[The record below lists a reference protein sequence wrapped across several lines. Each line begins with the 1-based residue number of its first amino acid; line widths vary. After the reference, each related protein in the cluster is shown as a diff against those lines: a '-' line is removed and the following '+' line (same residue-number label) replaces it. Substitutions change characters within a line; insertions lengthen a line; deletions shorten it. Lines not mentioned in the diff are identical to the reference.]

1 MLGSATTLIA
11 LITLAML
18 SAGGVAYAL
27 LYSRVTEGS
36 ERDKRLEQ
44 IRVRSTAIALP
55 EAKSGDSAAK
65 RRKSIQEGLDEL
77 EAKQKA
83 KAKRTRPPLMTRLEQ
98 AGLGWS
104 KRTYYLVSIGIGIF
118 IVLLSLLF
126 GLPLYAAAI
135 FGVCGLLAVPRWLV
149 GYLRKRRFK
158 KFIHEFPNA
167 VDVVVR
173 GIKAGLPLNDCMKI
187 IANEAAEP
195 VRGEFKI
202 VNEEQTLGLSLP
214 DAVARLPDR
223 IPVPETSFF
232 AIVIAIQAKAGGNLS
247 EALGNL
253 SRVLRERK
261 KMKDKIIA
269 MSAEA
274 KASAI
279 IIGALPLVVMV
290 LVYLSSPG
298 YIMLLFQEPIGNV
311 ILACSAIWAGIGVL
325 VMRRMVNF
333 DY

>member
-1 MLGSATTLIA
+1 MGGGFTLIA
-11 LITLAML
+11 LVVLAML
-18 SAGGVAYAL
+18 SAGGVAYTL
-27 LYSRVTEGS
+27 LYSRVSTN

-44 IRVRSTAIALP
+44 IRTRSGKTLEVRVD
-55 EAKSGDSAAK
+55 ESAR

-77 EAKQKA
+77 EAKQDA
-83 KAKRTRPPLMTRLEQ
+83 KAKSARPPLKTRMEQ
-98 AGLGWS
+98 AGLSWT
-104 KRTYYLVSIGIGIF
+104 KRTYYLVSAGIAFF
-118 IVLLSLLF
+118 IILVTWLF
-126 GLPLYAAAI
+126 GLPWWAVLI
-135 FGVCGLLAVPRWLV
+135 FGVCGVVAVPRWLV

-158 KFIHEFPNA
+158 KFLGEFPNA
-167 VDVVVR
+167 VDVIVR

-187 IANEAAEP
+187 IANEAGEP
-195 VRGEFKI
+195 VKGEFKV

-214 DAVARLPDR
+214 DAIARLPDR

-232 AIVIAIQAKAGGNLS
+232 SIVISIQSKAGGNLS

-261 KMKDKIIA
+261 KMKDKIKA

-274 KASAI
+274 KASAL

-298 YIMLLFQEPIGNV
+298 YIMLLFQTTTGNV
-311 ILACSAIWAGIGVL
+311 ILAFASIWAGIGVL
-325 VMRRMVNF
+325 VMRKMVNF

>member
-1 MLGSATTLIA
+1 MGGGFTLIA
-11 LITLAML
+11 LVVLAML
-18 SAGGVAYAL
+18 SAGGVAYTL
-27 LYSRVTEGS
+27 LYSRVSTN

-44 IRVRSTAIALP
+44 IRTRSGKTPEVRVD
-55 EAKSGDSAAK
+55 ESAR

-77 EAKQKA
+77 EAKQDA
-83 KAKRTRPPLMTRLEQ
+83 KAKSARPPLKTRMEQ
-98 AGLGWS
+98 AGLSWT
-104 KRTYYLVSIGIGIF
+104 KRTYYLVSAGIAFF
-118 IVLLSLLF
+118 IILVTWLF
-126 GLPLYAAAI
+126 GLPWWAVLI
-135 FGVCGLLAVPRWLV
+135 FGVCGVVAVPRWLV

-158 KFIHEFPNA
+158 KFLGEFPNA
-167 VDVVVR
+167 VDVIVR

-187 IANEAAEP
+187 IANEAGEP
-195 VRGEFKI
+195 VKGEFKV

-214 DAVARLPDR
+214 DAIARLPDR

-232 AIVIAIQAKAGGNLS
+232 SIVISIQSKAGGNLS

-261 KMKDKIIA
+261 KMKDKIKA

-274 KASAI
+274 KASAL

-298 YIMLLFQEPIGNV
+298 YIMLLFQTTTGNV
-311 ILACSAIWAGIGVL
+311 ILAFASIWAGIGVL
-325 VMRRMVNF
+325 VMRKMVNF

>member
-1 MLGSATTLIA
+1 MGGGYTLIA
-11 LITLAML
+11 LVVLAML
-18 SAGGVAYAL
+18 SAGGLAYAL
-27 LYSRVTEGS
+27 LYGRVSES
-36 ERDKRLEQ
+36 ERDKRLEH
-44 IRVRSTAIALP
+44 IRARRGA
-55 EAKSGDSAAK
+55 EAKVDDSAR

-77 EAKQKA
+77 EAKQHA
-83 KAKRTRPPLMTRLEQ
+83 KAKSARPPLKTRMEQ
-98 AGLGWS
+98 AGLSWS
-104 KRTYYLVSIGIGIF
+104 KRTYYLISVGIGLLIMLVTW
-118 IVLLSLLF
+118 IV
-126 GLPLYAAAI
+126 GLPWWAVLI
-135 FGVCGLLAVPRWLV
+135 FGVCGVLAAPLWLV
-149 GYLRKRRFK
+149 SYLRKRRFK
-158 KFIHEFPNA
+158 KFLGEFPNA
-167 VDVVVR
+167 VDVIVR

-214 DAVARLPDR
+214 DAIARLPDR

-232 AIVIAIQAKAGGNLS
+232 SIVIAIQSKAGGNLS

-261 KMKDKIIA
+261 KMKDKIKA

-274 KASAI
+274 KASAL

-290 LVYLSSPG
+290 LVYISSPG
-298 YIMLLFQEPIGNV
+298 YIMLLFQTTVGNV
-311 ILACSAIWAGIGVL
+311 ILACASIWAGIGVL

>member
-1 MLGSATTLIA
+1 MGGGMTLMA
-11 LITLAML
+11 LVVLAML
-18 SAGGVAYAL
+18 SAGGLAYTL
-27 LYSRVTEGS
+27 LYSRVSES
-36 ERDKRLEQ
+36 ERDKRLES
-44 IRVRSTAIALP
+44 IRLRKTGGAAESRP
-55 EAKSGDSAAK
+55 DDSS
-65 RRKSIQEGLDEL
+65 RRRRSIQEGLDEL

-83 KAKRTRPPLMTRLEQ
+83 KAKSARPPLKTRMEQ
-98 AGLGWS
+98 AGLSWS
-104 KRTYYLVSIGIGIF
+104 KRTFYFISAGIGLFIF
-118 IVLLSLLF
+118 LASFLIGLPWWAALVF
-126 GLPLYAAAI
+126 GLC
-135 FGVCGLLAVPRWLV
+135 GVLAVPRWLV
-149 GYLRKRRFK
+149 TYLRKRRFK
-158 KFIHEFPNA
+158 KFLNEFPNA
-167 VDVVVR
+167 VDVIVR

-195 VRGEFKI
+195 VKGEFQI

-214 DAVARLPDR
+214 DAIARLPDR

-232 AIVIAIQAKAGGNLS
+232 SIVIAIQSKAGGNLS

-261 KMKDKIIA
+261 KMKDKIKA

-274 KASAI
+274 KASAL

-298 YIMLLFQEPIGNV
+298 YIMLLFQTTMGNV
-311 ILACSAIWAGIGVL
+311 ILAFATIWAGIGAL
-325 VMRRMVNF
+325 IMRRMVNF

>member
-1 MLGSATTLIA
+1 MGGGFTLIA
-11 LITLAML
+11 LVVLAML
-18 SAGGVAYAL
+18 SAGGVAYTL
-27 LYSRVTEGS
+27 LYSRVSTN

-44 IRVRSTAIALP
+44 IRTRSGKTPEVRVD
-55 EAKSGDSAAK
+55 ESAR

-77 EAKQKA
+77 EAKQDA
-83 KAKRTRPPLMTRLEQ
+83 KAKSARPPLKTRMEQ
-98 AGLGWS
+98 AGLSWT
-104 KRTYYLVSIGIGIF
+104 KRTYYLVSAGIAFF
-118 IVLLSLLF
+118 IILVTWLF
-126 GLPLYAAAI
+126 GLPWWAVLI
-135 FGVCGLLAVPRWLV
+135 FGVCGVVAVPRWLV

-158 KFIHEFPNA
+158 KFLGEFPNA
-167 VDVVVR
+167 VDVIVR

-187 IANEAAEP
+187 IANEAGEP
-195 VRGEFKI
+195 VKGEFKV

-214 DAVARLPDR
+214 DAIARLPDR

-232 AIVIAIQAKAGGNLS
+232 SIVISIQSKAGGNLS

-261 KMKDKIIA
+261 KMKDKIKA

-274 KASAI
+274 KASAL

-298 YIMLLFQEPIGNV
+298 YIMLLFQTTMGNV
-311 ILACSAIWAGIGVL
+311 ILAFATIWAGIGAL
-325 VMRRMVNF
+325 IMRRMVNF